1 MPRGPALLA
10 AVGVV
15 ACLLGLRVDRLAL
28 AQAWLVAVLC
38 LLLVP
43 LGALGALATHG
54 LTGGRWG
61 DATAPRWQALAW
73 SLPLVLLAML
83 PLLWA
88 VDGLFAWRAPLESL
102 PEVVQAKTLYL
113 TLPFF
118 LLRWVV
124 YAVLWLAMLW
134 ALLLRQVRPLACV
147 LTLIG
152 LLYSVTFFGFDWVLS
167 LEPSFYTDIFGLWLL
182 VTAVGVAAALVMLL
196 DDGRRAAARADV
208 AALWLAVLLGWAFL
222 AFAQYIIVWSG
233 NLPHEIGWYLHR
245 STPLWRAVS
254 WLVFVLLVGLPFCL
268 LLTGR
273 GRRSGRVLRATA
285 VLVLLGTVL
294 QAAWWILPAFDELS
308 SHLLW
313 LLPASLLALGGGQGA
328 IVSHRLGRDST

>member
-113 TLPFF
+113 NLPFF

-233 NLPHEIGWYLHR
+233 NLPHEIGWYLQHAAVASRELAGVCAAGRPAVLPAAHR
-245 STPLWRAVS
+245 PRAAQWSGAARHGCAGAARYRLAGGLVDLARVRRAV
-254 WLVFVLLVGLPFCL
+254 VAFAVAAACKPAGP
-268 LLTGR
+268 
-273 GRRSGRVLRATA
+273 GRRSG
-285 VLVLLGTVL
+285 G
-294 QAAWWILPAFDELS
+294 
-308 SHLLW
+308 
-313 LLPASLLALGGGQGA
+313 
-328 IVSHRLGRDST
+328 HRESPTWPG